1 MAIRMFYS
9 YNIVCSHT
17 MHYATCIT
25 TSILSWLFRVAVKV
39 NRDIKDT
46 PGHDIIG
53 GIDMDH
59 AEKVVP
65 DSLYLLI

>member
-9 YNIVCSHT
+9 YNMVCSQ
-17 MHYATCIT
+17 
-25 TSILSWLFRVAVKV
+25 
-39 NRDIKDT
+39 
-46 PGHDIIG
+46 GHDIIG

>member
-1 MAIRMFYS
+1 
-9 YNIVCSHT
+9 